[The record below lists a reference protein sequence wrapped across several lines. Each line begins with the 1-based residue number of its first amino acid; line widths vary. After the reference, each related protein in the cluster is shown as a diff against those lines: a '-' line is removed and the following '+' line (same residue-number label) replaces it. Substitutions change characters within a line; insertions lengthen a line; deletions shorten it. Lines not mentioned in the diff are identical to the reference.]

1 MKRTPL
7 NSPARA
13 TSGRREKLGCPVSV
27 LEGPG
32 PPRQGFYQPCR
43 RGWHRCVALRSRLPY
58 KQKYCPVHLLP
69 PDRDFGCTAEGSSP
83 RDHRHYVGELS
94 VHPFGRVGTQ
104 PARDFDR
111 SEEHT
116 SELQSRG

>member
-7 NSPARA
+7 KFPARA

-58 KQKYCPVHLLP
+58 EQKYCPVHLLSA
-69 PDRDFGCTAEGSSP
+69 DRDSGCAAESSSSWHH
-83 RDHRHYVGELS
+83 RDHVGELS
-94 VHPFGRVGTQ
+94 LHSLGRVG
-104 PARDFDR
+104 A
-111 SEEHT
+111 
-116 SELQSRG
+116 